1 MKKTSK
7 ILFFISFAPAAF
19 LLIMAVA
26 SIFTGATF
34 IFSTSYGID
43 AFLTTLILGGLAMCY
58 VPILP
63 ACVIF
68 QVVYIVM
75 YIVPQRRTA
84 KGAVPAE
91 EAPQTASPMSEK
103 TRNIIII
110 AVFAVLALGVLS
122 WIAASPLKRRL
133 EEHEAQSFYYTADT
147 ILDYNEKDQF
157 LDGLMGIEEQKN
169 SCIMID
175 YSDMRIGFIVAG
187 SSTKYYEFELERM
200 NSPSDYAVKE
210 IEKNNYVQTV
220 IYIDNGDRL
229 IAYSDEKNYITAY
242 MVLYRA
248 DGYVYATNLMKDKD
262 GGDVYTDLR
271 GEFDYPGDNVK
282 KNDLI
287 LK

>member
-1 MKKTSK
+1 MKTSK
-7 ILFFISFAPAAF
+7 ILFYISFLPAAF

-43 AFLTTLILGGLAMCY
+43 AFLTTLILGALALCY
-58 VPILP
+58 VPVLP

-68 QVVYIVM
+68 QVVYISM
-75 YIVPQRRTA
+75 YIVPQHRAA
-84 KGAVPAE
+84 KGAAPAE
-91 EAPQTASPMSEK
+91 GAPQTASPMSEK
-103 TRNIIII
+103 KRNIIII
-110 AVFAVLALGVLS
+110 TVFAVLALGVLS
-122 WIAASPLKRRL
+122 WIAASPLKRRI

-147 ILDYNEKDQF
+147 ILDYNEKSQF
-157 LDGLMGIEEQKN
+157 LDGLMGIEEQTT

-175 YSDMRIGFIVAG
+175 YSDMRIGFIIAG
-187 SSTKYYEFELERM
+187 SNTEYYEFELERM
-200 NSPSDYAVKE
+200 SSPSDFAVKE
-210 IEKNNYVQTV
+210 IEENNYVQTV
-220 IYIDNGDRL
+220 INIDNGDRL
-229 IAYSDEKNYITAY
+229 IAYSDEKNYITKY